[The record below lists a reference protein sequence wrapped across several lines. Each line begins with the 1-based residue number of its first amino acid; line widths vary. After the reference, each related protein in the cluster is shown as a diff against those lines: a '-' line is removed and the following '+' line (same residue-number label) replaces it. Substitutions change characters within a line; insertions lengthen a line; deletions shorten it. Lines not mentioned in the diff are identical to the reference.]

1 MGLFGKKKKTE
12 EHHEAE
18 KFDNIGSF
26 NGFVLL
32 DSEDWDKEKFISDFK
47 RDWGIELSETEGDN
61 NGEKESEGA
70 EQLLFA
76 QTGAYTVVVGYI
88 GAPIPDGEAE
98 HWAGAN
104 FMWKDAVQVVSG
116 HKAQLIVTIFGG
128 DDDLLEKGT
137 IFVRTVCTALK
148 QDNAIAF
155 YTDGIVYSPQQYL
168 DFSGM
173 MEDDGLPIL
182 NWIWYG
188 IYFDEKRAG
197 VYTYGMRRFGK
208 DEMEVIVDR
217 ETADLNAVRGFLLN
231 ITAYVL
237 TENVTLKDGETIGF
251 SAEQKLKITLSP
263 GIGVHGNTL
272 KIEYGE

>member
-1 MGLFGKKKKTE
+1 MGLFGKKKKE
-12 EHHEAE
+12 EHHEVKE
-18 KFDNIGSF
+18 FENVGSF

-32 DSEDWDKEKFISDFK
+32 DSEGWDKEKFITDFK
-47 RDWGIELSETEGDN
+47 EDWGIELSETEGDDEN
-61 NGEKESEGA
+61 EGA

-116 HKAQLIVTIFGG
+116 HKAQLVVTIFGG
-128 DDDLLEKGT
+128 DDDLLKKGK
-137 IFVRTVCTALK
+137 IFVQMVCSALK

-155 YTDGIVYSPQQYL
+155 YSDDMVYSPEQYL
-168 DFSGM
+168 DFSRM
-173 MEDDGLPIL
+173 MEDDGLPLL

-188 IYFDEKRAG
+188 IYADEKRAG
-197 VYTYGMRRFGK
+197 VYTYGMRKFGK
-208 DEMEVIVDR
+208 EEMEVIVSR
-217 ETADLNAVRGFLLN
+217 ENADLNNIRGFLLD

-237 TENVTLKDGETIGF
+237 TENVTLRDGETIGF

-263 GIGVHGNTL
+263 GVGVYGNSL

>member
-1 MGLFGKKKKTE
+1 MGIFGKKKKE

-18 KFDNIGSF
+18 ESNHVGSF
-26 NGFVLL
+26 SGFVLL
-32 DSEDWDKEKFISDFK
+32 NEENWDKEQFIADFK
-47 RDWGIELSETEGDN
+47 SDWGIELSETNE
-61 NGEKESEGA
+61 NGEKLEGA
-70 EQLLFA
+70 GELLFA
-76 QTGAYTVVVGYI
+76 QAGEYTVVVGYI

-104 FMWKDAVQVVSG
+104 FMWKEAVEVVST
-116 HKAQLIVTIFGG
+116 HKAQLIVTVFGS

-137 IFVRTVCTALK
+137 VFVKAVCTALK
-148 QDNAIAF
+148 QNNAIAF
-155 YTDGIVYSPQQYL
+155 YNDGIVFSPQQYL

-173 MEDDGLPIL
+173 MEDGGYPIL

-197 VYTYGMRRFGK
+197 IYTYGMRRFGK
-208 DEMEVIVDR
+208 EEMEVIVDR
-217 ETADLNAVRGFLLN
+217 ENADLNAVRGFLLN

-263 GIGVHGNTL
+263 GLGVHGNTL

>member
-1 MGLFGKKKKTE
+1 MGLFGKKKKE

-18 KFDNIGSF
+18 EFEHVGSF

-32 DSEDWDKEKFISDFK
+32 DSENWDKEKFIADFK
-47 RDWGIELSETEGDN
+47 EDWGIELSETDEK
-61 NGEKESEGA
+61 GEELEGA

-104 FMWKDAVQVVSG
+104 FMWKEAVEVVSG

-137 IFVRTVCTALK
+137 IFVKTACTALK
-148 QDNAIAF
+148 QNNAIAL
-155 YTDGIVYSPQQYL
+155 YSDEMVYSPQQYL

-173 MEDDGLPIL
+173 MEDDGYPIL
-182 NWIWYG
+182 NWIWFG
-188 IYFDEKRAG
+188 IFADKKRAG
-197 VYTYGMRRFGK
+197 IYTYGMRKFGK
-208 DEMEVIVDR
+208 EEMEVLVDR
-217 ETADLNAVRGFLLN
+217 ESADLNDIRGFLLN

-237 TENVTLKDGETIGF
+237 TEDVTLRDGETIGF

-263 GIGVHGNTL
+263 GVGVYGNSL

>member
-1 MGLFGKKKKTE
+1 MGLFGNKKKKTE
-12 EHHEAE
+12 EHHEPE
-18 KFDNIGSF
+18 EFDNVGSF

-32 DSEDWDKEKFISDFK
+32 DSEEWDKEKLIADFK
-47 RDWGIELSETEGDN
+47 NDWGIELSETADDDDDKPEGED
-61 NGEKESEGA
+61 E
-70 EQLLFA
+70 LLFA

-104 FMWKDAVQVVSG
+104 FMWKEAVEVVST
-116 HKAQLIVTIFGG
+116 HKAQLIVSILGS
-128 DDDLLEKGT
+128 DDDLLEKGKM
-137 IFVRTVCTALK
+137 FVKVVCTALK

-155 YTDGIVYSPQQYL
+155 YTDGMVYSPEQYL

-173 MEDDGLPIL
+173 MEDDGLPLL

-217 ETADLNAVRGFLLN
+217 ETADLNALRGFLLN

-237 TENVTLKDGETIGF
+237 TENVTLRDGETIGF
-251 SAEQKLKITLSP
+251 SAEQKLKIELSP
-263 GIGVHGNTL
+263 GLGVHGNTL